1 VCVNKYKNQF
11 CLKIS
16 KKSGKLILA
25 RNAKETTSENN
36 NSTCDFIK
44 KTAHENNFCTGDLL
58 NIATSGNNISTGSC
72 IKQTTSG
79 NNISTSALLSKPPGG
94 FIKQTASGNKLPPAV
109 CSAASGNAIFTSRC
123 KTTASENANFH

>member
-25 RNAKETTSENN
+25 RNVKETDSE
-36 NSTCDFIK
+36 
-44 KTAHENNFCTGDLL
+44 
-58 NIATSGNNISTGSC
+58 NNISTRGFIKQTAREITFALAISTRGF

-79 NNISTSALLSKPPGG
+79 NNISTSG
-94 FIKQTASGNKLPPAV
+94 FIKQTAWRLY
-109 CSAASGNAIFTSRC
+109 
-123 KTTASENANFH
+123 